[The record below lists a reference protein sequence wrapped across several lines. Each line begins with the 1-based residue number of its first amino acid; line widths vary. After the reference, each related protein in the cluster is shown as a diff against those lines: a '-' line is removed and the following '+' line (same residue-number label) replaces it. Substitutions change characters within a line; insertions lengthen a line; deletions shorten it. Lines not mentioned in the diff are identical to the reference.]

1 MRDGAGWEGVGGPPP
16 RVGVPSVQAVS
27 AYQSPIT
34 RIYRDAPARDDS
46 ARLTALER
54 QQVTV
59 KSSVSRCLC
68 ARSQSQSGV
77 ESTLEEKIDLIRI

>member
-1 MRDGAGWEGVGGPPP
+1 M
-16 RVGVPSVQAVS
+16 GVPSVQAVP

-54 QQVTV
+54 QQVTF
-59 KSSVSRCLC
+59 KSSVSRCFC
-68 ARSQSQSGV
+68 VRSQSQSGV
-77 ESTLEEKIDLIRI
+77 ESRGENRSNKNIVK

>member
-1 MRDGAGWEGVGGPPP
+1 M
-16 RVGVPSVQAVS
+16 GVPSVQAVS

-59 KSSVSRCLC
+59 RSSVSRCFC
-68 ARSQSQSGV
+68 VRSQSQSGV